1 MKQNMVFRL
10 KIKHIMGQQ
19 FTRSRW
25 TVVALTVAERRIYPK
40 IGSHDF
46 HDFLSHS
53 DCLMLP
59 RAKASRAVFSTLC
72 DPLVVGRERAAD
84 IAVRRTKSAEDRVEI
99 WELAT
104 LGLLKPRNSDLALSI
119 VEQGKW
125 CTLHYEGSTVTVK
138 TGVQKRAVRSQY
150 SDIGV
155 LQYRDVGALSP
166 SEEYEVRWYWRLFDG
181 SRLRRHLFG
190 TFVDTQACRLSC
202 YVRESHVQ

>member
-1 MKQNMVFRL
+1 MKQNMVFLL
-10 KIKHIMGQQ
+10 KIKHIMGRQ

-25 TVVALTVAERRIYPK
+25 TVAALTVAERRIYPK

-72 DPLVVGRERAAD
+72 DPLVVGRERATD

-119 VEQGKW
+119 VEQGNW
-125 CTLHYEGSTVTVK
+125 CTLHYEGSTVT
-138 TGVQKRAVRSQY
+138 GFR
-150 SDIGV
+150 
-155 LQYRDVGALSP
+155 P
-166 SEEYEVRWYWRLFDG
+166 E
-181 SRLRRHLFG
+181 SRG
-190 TFVDTQACRLSC
+190 EQ
-202 YVRESHVQ
+202 